1 MARLVSYK
9 DKDYN
14 RYSTFENDNRY
25 NSNEN
30 LTTQSTFKLVEKKAK
45 TSSTKNHTR
54 SSNRFCDW
62 CNSCW
67 QKLCPCVCCKKCC
80 DWWWRWCCCCC
91 CCCIK
96 SRCCARC
103 TADQNIIDDVT
114 DEIDKQFAQY
124 KCEMQLKQINDTAFR
139 GTTSSST
146 VAVVLPRVKGSL
158 RTNTKRPL
166 WNWDDSLRSNSDKFL
181 ETLEYDVDGQKSLT
195 KSYCSNKISSYF
207 KGIYLRLKFCFF
219 FMSLLWLF
227 IKHAILI
234 I

>member
-9 DKDYN
+9 DKDDN

-45 TSSTKNHTR
+45 TPSSTNHIR
-54 SSNRFCDW
+54 SSRFCDW
-62 CNSCW
+62 CNSFW

-80 DWWWRWCCCCC
+80 DWWWWCCCCFCCGKIC
-91 CCCIK
+91 CC
-96 SRCCARC
+96 AQC
-103 TADQNIIDDVT
+103 TIDNDLTDDVT
-114 DEIDKQFAQY
+114 DEIDKQFTQY

-139 GTTSSST
+139 AASSST
-146 VAVVLPRVKGSL
+146 VAVVSPRIKGSL

-195 KSYCSNKISSYF
+195 KSYCANKISSYF
-207 KGIYLRLKFCFF
+207 KGIYFRL
-219 FMSLLWLF
+219 
-227 IKHAILI
+227 IQ
-234 I
+234 